1 MKQQPQLVVLGAGP
15 AGIQAAITA
24 SRNGVD
30 TLLIDQAPK
39 AGGQI
44 YRALP
49 ASYSAG
55 ADLRHDKDFA
65 TGEKLRQELADSP
78 ARTAFGHTV
87 WRVSAGFEVETV
99 SADGPKVWRP
109 QAVIA
114 ATGAYERCVPFKGWT
129 QPGVIGLAAAT
140 ILLKSQ
146 QALPGHRVVV
156 AGCGPLLPAV
166 AASILKGGG
175 NVAAVIDLASRSE
188 WFAAL
193 PSLALRPELL
203 LRGFKWTAAI
213 RSAGV
218 PVLNRH
224 TIVEAIGNDDGL
236 SLVVAKPTNADG
248 TVIAG
253 ASPVQFEADCLAIGH
268 GLVPSTDVTRA
279 LRARHIYQPDRGGWI
294 TDCDDSYRTSV
305 SRLYVCGD
313 GAGIRGAVPAALQGQ
328 IAGLAAARDL
338 ENNDKDAFDARTAPL
353 RAKLPRVDS
362 FGAAM
367 TRLMALRPAMMDAI
381 AADTIVC
388 RCEDV
393 TRSEIDDA
401 LDVGAADLNQLK
413 AWTRAGMGPCQ
424 GRVCGETISSFCAER
439 MGGRERVGLW
449 TGRSPLRPVS
459 MKEIIGNYRYEDI
472 VWGGNKTALDDEG
485 QPLKQS

>member
-1 MKQQPQLVVLGAGP
+1 
-15 AGIQAAITA
+15 
-24 SRNGVD
+24 
-30 TLLIDQAPK
+30 
-39 AGGQI
+39 
-44 YRALP
+44 
-49 ASYSAG
+49 
-55 ADLRHDKDFA
+55 
-65 TGEKLRQELADSP
+65 
-78 ARTAFGHTV
+78 
-87 WRVSAGFEVETV
+87 
-99 SADGPKVWRP
+99 
-109 QAVIA
+109 
-114 ATGAYERCVPFKGWT
+114 
-129 QPGVIGLAAAT
+129 
-140 ILLKSQ
+140 
-146 QALPGHRVVV
+146 
-156 AGCGPLLPAV
+156 
-166 AASILKGGG
+166 
-175 NVAAVIDLASRSE
+175 
-188 WFAAL
+188 
-193 PSLALRPELL
+193 
-203 LRGFKWTAAI
+203 
-213 RSAGV
+213 V
-218 PVLNRH
+218 PVLTRH

-294 TDCDDSYRTSV
+294 ADCDDSYRTSV

-338 ENNDKDAFDARTAPL
+338 EHVDKDAFDARTAPL

-367 TRLMALRPAMMDAI
+367 TRLMALRPAMMNAI
-381 AADTIVC
+381 AADTVVC

-401 LDVGAADLNQLK
+401 LEVGAANLNQLK